1 LPPEDQSEEQTRPW
15 VTDELLERTVK
26 LWSAV
31 YGRRV
36 SVQEAMEMVKRVGRL
51 IELAHSVSESS

>member
-1 LPPEDQSEEQTRPW
+1 
-15 VTDELLERTVK
+15 